1 MYFKRVTENLRRS
14 GQVAQVD
21 YKVFGA
27 INIHR
32 GRAEM
37 EFERRECLIRSSLK
51 ATRVSRKYDAVTSSS
66 SVVPWN

>member
-1 MYFKRVTENLRRS
+1 M
-14 GQVAQVD
+14 AQVH

-32 GRAEM
+32 GRAEL

-51 ATRVSRKYDAVTSSS
+51 ATRVSRKYDGETSNFF
-66 SVVPWN
+66 VVP